1 MEKVFDHFDPM
12 GMGDKIREFGD
23 QILKGWDIGENSGSI
38 PAGIDNIIFS
48 GMGGSAIAGDVITSF
63 FSESLS
69 VPFYVNRG
77 YDIPLFASS
86 KSLFIASSY
95 SGNTE
100 ETISAFKSAENK
112 GTKIIAITSGGTV
125 AEYAGEKGYPL
136 FVMPGGY
143 PPRSALGFPLGILMN
158 ILSRAGIISVSFN
171 DLKQAVLFIKEE
183 QEYLGNPEGRCASLA
198 ESLCG
203 TLPFVYGAS
212 HGTDVI
218 ALRWKAQFNE
228 NSKIH
233 AVWGVFS
240 EMNHNEIMGWARHE
254 KTGGFFDSVSAIL
267 LKLTDDHSRIKI
279 RMDVTKR
286 IISEQGINVFE
297 IEAKGK
303 SKLARLLYLISF
315 GDWTSYYLAYFN
327 GVDPTEI
334 PTINVLK
341 EELYRVK

>member
-1 MEKVFDHFDPM
+1 MEKDLNNFDSM
-12 GMGDKIREFGD
+12 AMGDKIREFGD
-23 QILKGWDIGENSGSI
+23 QIMQGWDIGERSGSV
-38 PAGIDNIIFS
+38 PAGIENIVFG

-63 FSESLS
+63 FSDSLS

-77 YDIPLFASS
+77 YDIPAFASS

-100 ETISAFKSAENK
+100 ETLSAFDSAEK
-112 GTKIIAITSGGTV
+112 RGAKIIAITSGGAV
-125 AEYAGEKGYPL
+125 ADRAEQKNYPL
-136 FVMPGGY
+136 FLMPGGY

-158 ILSRAGIISVSFN
+158 ILSRAGIISVSF
-171 DLKQAVLFIKEE
+171 DELKQAVLFIKQE
-183 QEYLGNPEGRCASLA
+183 QEYLESSDGSCASLA

-203 TLPFVYGAS
+203 TLPFVYGSS
-212 HGTDVI
+212 HSTDVI

-233 AVWGVFS
+233 AASGVFS

-254 KTGGFFDSVSAIL
+254 KTGGFFDSVSAVL
-267 LKLTDDHSRIKI
+267 LKLPDDHARIKI
-279 RMDVTKR
+279 RMEITRK

-297 IEAKGK
+297 VEAKGK

-315 GDWTSYYLAYFN
+315 GDWTSYHLAFFN

-334 PTINVLK
+334 PTISVLK
-341 EELYRVK
+341 EELSKVK